1 MTLSTNWKRRRY
13 NGNFYIGHRIGN
25 VGSWHGGDGIIGA
38 GFLYVINTMEKQKIE
53 QAKRKER
60 EKIYGSN

>member
-1 MTLSTNWKRRRY
+1 MGTFTMATGL
-13 NGNFYIGHRIGN
+13 GMLA
-25 VGSWHGGDGIIGA
+25 VGMVVMAILGA
-38 GFLYVINTMEKQKIE
+38 GFLYVINATEKAKIE